1 MSNYLCKV
9 NFFVRSR
16 LGPESVEVYDAFI
29 KDGPFQQEIP
39 PNGSANFDR
48 GPGTPKVG
56 DRVGLGSVLL

>member
-1 MSNYLCKV
+1 LLNLW
-9 NFFVRSR
+9 